1 VELAVVDPEL
11 RGQVIEA
18 GGPESLTMNEFVEVF
33 RSETS
38 SGGKVGH
45 IPPAAMRVMG
55 VLMKAINPTM
65 ARQVQAGLIMDTRP
79 QPFDPLETRS
89 RYPSIPVTRLA
100 EVVRRDFADSPGAA
114 RASTAAAIQ
123 PSR

>member
-1 VELAVVDPEL
+1 
-11 RGQVIEA
+11 
-18 GGPESLTMNEFVEVF
+18 
-33 RSETS
+33 
-38 SGGKVGH
+38 
-45 IPPAAMRVMG
+45 MRVMA

-114 RASTAAAIQ
+114 RAVAAATIQ